1 MDNSL
6 KIFDYNGAKVRT
18 VMQNGEP
25 WFVAK
30 DVCDVLGINNARK
43 AVSSLAD
50 DEKNTVTFSY
60 GNQNPRGNPN
70 FNVVNEPGLYRL
82 IFRSNRPEAEQFKH
96 WVFHEVLMDIHKH
109 GMYLSDKTQELYKNG
124 FENFKQLLDNYVA
137 ERDKNK
143 ELQKTIDAERP
154 FSILGHM
161 VLALPDSMTVKDAAD
176 LLAQHGIDIGQNRLF
191 KRLREDG
198 WVCKRKGKQWN
209 KPTKKAIDNGFLNVQ
224 IENGFNTVT
233 MILPKG
239 FNFLSNLF
247 VSENYPL
254 LVLLQGETE

>member
-1 MDNSL
+1 MDNGL
-6 KIFDYNGAKVRT
+6 QLFQYKNNQVR
-18 VMQNGEP
+18 VIEKDGEP

-30 DVCDVLGINNARK
+30 DVCEILDISKYRDAITKLD
-43 AVSSLAD
+43 D
-50 DEKNTVTFSY
+50 DERVSVKVDTLGGEQMMTAIS
-60 GNQNPRGNPN
+60 
-70 FNVVNEPGLYRL
+70 ESGLYTL
-82 IFRSNRPEAEQFKH
+82 IMRSNKPETKSFRR
-96 WVFHEVLMDIHKH
+96 WVTHEVLPDIRKH

-124 FENFKQLLDNYVA
+124 FENFKQLLDNYLA